1 MSVFTRRFLLSL
13 FTVCLSIGMSTA
25 QTQVGSVGITFELKN
40 VTWWGYW
47 GDKHGPRLK
56 FFRDSF
62 DDSHSIISSG
72 GCIEIG
78 SAPSGNV
85 NFNRFLGSFS
95 ISESSPPFTLIV
107 ETWEKRKDNSGSCG
121 FHDDTGSGNQPDR
134 FHSVNYLPFDP
145 NSYPAGT
152 PITYVVTNRTYNGS
166 TVTSEVKA
174 TLTITY
180 TPGEV
185 NGPNG
190 QQDNNC
196 AHNPYTLT
204 TGFSSNL
211 NNASGVT
218 YEWQF
223 RLPSEDTNI
232 DPPGYENCHTECDP
246 QNPSNCWEQCD
257 WIDDPP
263 YTVPH
268 WTALK
273 SPTSTPQI
281 TIDPLTDLFPYAQ
294 DPSNRT
300 VLTNKN
306 VVFRVRALGAL
317 GTSRAGY
324 WSVVTSANF
333 SPPPPNSTSTP
344 VAEPSCPSAATGKIT
359 LDNITS
365 LFTNYRFILK
375 KGDIATLGCDPE
387 RGTCLS
393 DVQASGPYTGSTLV
407 ISGVPVGVYSLFL
420 LNEGGTQGVC
430 PRRIG
435 NAITV
440 SAVPDLLVN
449 LATPTQIVCNGADNA
464 SISLSIAGG
473 RSASVNYDLS
483 NLRTN
488 DHYHSNTTTANA
500 SVSFTGLKPG
510 DHSLTV
516 ADGCTPAVVRTFTIT
531 QPAKVSST
539 EFQKVDATCNDP
551 GNGIA
556 KITVTKSATP
566 DVSISSLY
574 HYQIFK
580 DGTLYNELDLSAST
594 YTWTGLP
601 VSSNYKII
609 VKEKDGQDCNGAIV
623 NFAIAGPPALDIQSP
638 ALADVTC
645 YGGNDGAIKVIAT
658 GGTGNYIYELSGAA
672 MLSNSSGEF
681 TSLAAGDYIITV
693 RNTIAC
699 NDKYIHPTVTIHQ
712 PTQVVASITK
722 KDITCY
728 GLTDG
733 EITSVVTG
741 GTPGSAGYTY
751 TWEMQTGSS
760 WTALSKTNSTL
771 TSLSDGTYRLKAKD
785 ENQCPATSNEVS
797 IIEPVALGI
806 SNVSVTDIKCYGEKG
821 SIAITGTGGTGSYTF
836 AYSLNGGS
844 FVNFNSSTA
853 LAAGIYH
860 VKITDAN
867 GCSYQDANDRI
878 ITTPASVLS
887 FTETLSD
894 YNGYNISCY
903 GGGNGTASITAS
915 GGNGA
920 NYSGYQYALDNG
932 SFGPDA
938 LITGIYAGDHTLK
951 VKDARGCI
959 TTKAVTFTQT
969 FSKLS
974 TIVVEK
980 KDVTCYGDATG
991 VLEFTGNGG
1000 LSPYQYSLNNAAF
1013 QEQGRFTGLEAS
1025 DYTLA
1030 IKDKNGCDNTATY
1043 SIVTIN
1049 PKMEIATSPTDVS
1062 CFGGSDG
1069 KVATSITGG
1078 VSPFQYQWTGTS
1090 TTTSTATGLTAG
1102 SYGVKV
1108 TDKAGCTMEA
1118 SAIIGQPHQALT
1130 TSLATIPVCY
1140 GRTNGSITVTTKGGT
1155 EPYTYSIDNGISFQ
1169 ANPVFSQGVGN
1180 YSVISKDSKGCTIN
1194 ASAQIAFRN
1203 DKPEPNFLVA
1213 TTRNA
1218 MDTLV
1223 IIDVSVPKP
1232 DSIYWIFDP
1241 QAIVINNDQWSPQ
1254 LRFLNAGTYFVS
1266 MTGYFGG
1273 CDYNVTKNMTVS
1285 PYDPSIEKEKL
1296 PGYKPIQSV
1305 AVTPNPSSGDF
1316 DVVIKLAKKYNVS
1329 IVVYDVLGNRHYD
1342 DTWESVE
1349 ELTQRITLDNVSAGV
1364 YLLRVV
1370 TESDAQDI
1378 RILINK

>member
-1 MSVFTRRFLLSL
+1 MVAFSTRCLLLFFIFFLASL
-13 FTVCLSIGMSTA
+13 NSFA
-25 QTQVGSVGITFELKN
+25 QKVNVGLTLKN
-40 VTWWGYW
+40 VNWWGYW
-47 GDKHGPRLK
+47 GDKHGPRVK
-56 FFRDSF
+56 FFKDSF
-62 DDSHSIISSG
+62 DDQHSLIYGG
-72 GCIEIG
+72 GCVEIASAPNG
-78 SAPSGNV
+78 SVDFNMSVGNFLIDESAPS
-85 NFNRFLGSFS
+85 
-95 ISESSPPFTLIV
+95 FTLIV

-121 FHDDTGSGNQPDR
+121 FHDNTGSGNQPDR
-134 FHSVNYLPFDP
+134 FHQVNYLPINLNDYAQGRP
-145 NSYPAGT
+145 D
-152 PITYVVTNRTYNGS
+152 TYIVTSRTYNGNII
-166 TVTSEVKA
+166 TSEVTV

-180 TPGEV
+180 TPAQLSSPDGKV
-185 NGPNG
+185 G
-190 QQDNNC
+190 NNC
-196 AHNPYTLT
+196 AHEPYTLT
-204 TGFSSNL
+204 TKFPNAL
-211 NNASGVT
+211 NNPANIQ

-223 RLPSEDTNI
+223 NLSSEDTLV
-232 DPPGYENCHTECDP
+232 DPPAYENCYTDCDP
-246 QNPSNCWEQCD
+246 QDPNNCWQQCD

-263 YTVPH
+263 YTVKH
-268 WTALK
+268 WTTIK
-273 SPTSTPQI
+273 SPTSSPQI
-281 TIDPLTDLFPYAQ
+281 TFDPLVDLFPFAQ
-294 DPSNRT
+294 NPENRT
-300 VLTNKN
+300 VLTNKT
-306 VVFRVRALGAL
+306 VEFRVRALGSARQ
-317 GTSRAGY
+317 GA
-324 WSVVTSANF
+324 WSVTSSRDF

-365 LFTNYRFILK
+365 LFTNYRYILK

-387 RGTCLS
+387 HGTCLS
-393 DVQASGPYTGSTLV
+393 DVQASGLSTGSTLV

-440 SAVPDLLVN
+440 SAIPDLAVT
-449 LATPTQIVCNGADNA
+449 LATPSQIVCNGADNA

-473 RSASVNYDLS
+473 RSSSVDYDLS

-488 DHYHSNTTTANA
+488 DHYHTSTTTANA

-516 ADGCTPAVVRTFTIT
+516 ADGCTPAVVKTFTIT

-539 EFQKVDATCNDP
+539 EFQKVDATCTDP
-551 GNGIA
+551 GNGMA
-556 KITVTKSATP
+556 KITVSKSATP
-566 DVSISSLY
+566 DVSISSVY

-580 DGTLYNELDLSAST
+580 DGTLYNEVDLTEST

-601 VSSNYKII
+601 VSPNYKII
-609 VKEKDGQDCNGAIV
+609 VTEKDGQDCNGAVV
-623 NFAIAGPPALDIQSP
+623 NFAIAGPPALGIQTPS
-638 ALADVTC
+638 LADVTC
-645 YGGNDGAIKVIAT
+645 YGGSDGAITVVAT
-658 GGTGNYIYELSGAA
+658 GGTGSYIYELSGAA
-672 MLSNSSGEF
+672 TLSNNTGEF
-681 TSLAAGDYIITV
+681 NSLAAGDYIITV
-693 RNTIAC
+693 RNTITC
-699 NDKYIHPTVTIHQ
+699 KDKYVHPTVTIHQ
-712 PTQVVASITK
+712 PTQVAASLSK

-741 GTPGSAGYTY
+741 GIPGSAGYTY
-751 TWEMQTGSS
+751 TWELQTGSS
-760 WTALSKTNSTL
+760 WTPLSKTTSTL
-771 TSLSDGTYRLKAKD
+771 SGLSEGTYRLKAKD
-785 ENQCPATSNEVS
+785 ENQCPATSNEVT

-806 SNVSVTDIKCYGEKG
+806 SDVSVTDIKCYGGKG
-821 SIAITGTGGTGSYTF
+821 SIAITGTGGTGAYAF
-836 AYSLNGGS
+836 AYSLNGAG
-844 FVNFNSSTA
+844 FVDFNSSTA
-853 LAAGIYH
+853 LAAGNYH

-867 GCSYQDANDRI
+867 GCSSQDANDRI
-878 ITTPASVLS
+878 ITTPASALS

-903 GGGNGTASITAS
+903 GGGNGTASIAAS

-938 LITGIYAGDHTLK
+938 LLTGIYAGDHTLT
-951 VKDARGCI
+951 VKDARGC
-959 TTKAVTFTQT
+959 TTKKTVTFTQT
-969 FSKLS
+969 SSKLS
-974 TIVVEK
+974 PVVVEK

-1000 LSPYQYSLNNAAF
+1000 LSPYQYSFNSGAF

-1025 DYTLA
+1025 DYTLV
-1030 IKDKNGCDNTATY
+1030 IKDKNGCDNTAVY
-1043 SIVTIN
+1043 SIVAIN
-1049 PKMEIATSPTDVS
+1049 PKIEIETSPTDVS

-1069 KVATSITGG
+1069 KITAAITGG
-1078 VSPFQYQWTGTS
+1078 VAPYTYQWAGIS
-1090 TTTSTATGLTAG
+1090 TASATATGLIAG
-1102 SYGVKV
+1102 SYTLKV
-1108 TDKAGCTMEA
+1108 TDKVGCTMEA
-1118 SAIIGQPHQALT
+1118 LTTIGQPNQALT

-1155 EPYTYSIDNGISFQ
+1155 EPYTYSIDNGVTFQ
-1169 ANPVFSQGVGN
+1169 ANPVFSQGVGS
-1180 YSVISKDSKGCTIN
+1180 YSLISKDSKGCTIT
-1194 ASAQIAFRN
+1194 ASAQIALRN

-1218 MDTLV
+1218 LDTLV

-1232 DSIYWIFDP
+1232 DSIYWVFDP
-1241 QAIVINNDQWSPQ
+1241 QAIVINNDQWSPE

-1305 AVTPNPSSGDF
+1305 AVTPNPSAGDF

-1370 TESDAQDI
+1370 TESDAQDV
-1378 RILINK
+1378 RIVINK